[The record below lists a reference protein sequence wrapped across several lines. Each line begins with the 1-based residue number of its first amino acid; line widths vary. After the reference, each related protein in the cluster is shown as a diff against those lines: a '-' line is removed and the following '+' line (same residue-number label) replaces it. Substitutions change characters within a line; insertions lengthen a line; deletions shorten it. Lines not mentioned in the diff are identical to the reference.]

1 MVVRLLD
8 HIEGSHK
15 QSFLRQ
21 VRLPFQCRP
30 IDILK
35 YIRSTEEEIMVSSL
49 SEEAEEGQL
58 QAPYFNEERIE
69 EFEREVL
76 RNEYF
81 IPGYFSFN
89 HCIYDEFNDIF
100 EELRPYGSR
109 GRPIFSLELSHP
121 ITDFAVARA
130 EVLRRVDLHL
140 ASKYHQET
148 ISDEKY
154 PNEEGVFEIVYFT
167 AYDLIDL
174 ILEQEAEAILTTLE
188 LAHLGHR
195 SS

>member
-1 MVVRLLD
+1 M
-8 HIEGSHK
+8 
-15 QSFLRQ
+15 
-21 VRLPFQCRP
+21 
-30 IDILK
+30 LK
-35 YIRSTEEEIMVSSL
+35 ND
-49 SEEAEEGQL
+49 
-58 QAPYFNEERIE
+58 F
-69 EFEREVL
+69 
-76 RNEYF
+76 F

-109 GRPIFSLELSHP
+109 GKPIFSLELSHP
-121 ITDFAVARA
+121 VTDFAVARA
-130 EVLRRVDLHL
+130 EVLSRVDTHL

-167 AYDLIDL
+167 SNDLIDL
-174 ILEQEAEAILTTLE
+174 IFEQEAEKILRTIE
-188 LAHLGHR
+188 LAQLKNQ